1 MKKIFVI
8 ITLSLFSLISCNK
21 ANNFNI
27 PLTKLD
33 RSDKYRTYYE
43 IFPRS
48 YADSDGNYIGDLNG
62 ITNKLDYIE
71 KMGFNG
77 IWLMPI
83 NETTT
88 YHGYDVVDYL
98 KINSQLGTMDDFK
111 NLLDKAH
118 KKDINVIMDLVL
130 NHSSDK
136 NTWFIEGSKA
146 FKEGNTKNKYYD
158 YYNFSLTQD
167 DNHKYISN
175 GIYYEAGFGSNMPDL
190 NLDSE
195 NLREDIKKIVKFYMD
210 LGVDGFR
217 LDATTW
223 YYFGNTTKN
232 TEFLKWLN
240 DYTKSINPNAYIVG
254 EAWTSGGEIT
264 QMYNSGID
272 SFFSYYNSEC
282 LGKEILYEIVNNNG
296 KSFIKTNNYLI
307 NQANGHIPAPFITNH
322 DNARAANLLQSKR
335 TSKNTKFGQTLL
347 QLSTGSTFTYY
358 GDEIGMLG
366 VNPPDENVRTHM
378 DFGEKSD
385 CLDPSGSTFTKSNYG
400 SVKDQI
406 NDDNSIL
413 NYFKKINYIRNSS
426 EAIRKGN
433 FELLDFN
440 DDYILSF
447 RKIFNDEEKFIII
460 NFNDNKIN
468 YDISKLN
475 INTKNK
481 ITLCVDNKEKI
492 RIDGNILSMPSKS
505 IIIYN

>member
-1 MKKIFVI
+1 
-8 ITLSLFSLISCNK
+8 
-21 ANNFNI
+21 
-27 PLTKLD
+27 
-33 RSDKYRTYYE
+33 
-43 IFPRS
+43 
-48 YADSDGNYIGDLNG
+48 
-62 ITNKLDYIE
+62 
-71 KMGFNG
+71 
-77 IWLMPI
+77 
-83 NETTT
+83 
-88 YHGYDVVDYL
+88 
-98 KINSQLGTMDDFK
+98 
-111 NLLDKAH
+111 
-118 KKDINVIMDLVL
+118 
-130 NHSSDK
+130 
-136 NTWFIEGSKA
+136 
-146 FKEGNTKNKYYD
+146 
-158 YYNFSLTQD
+158 
-167 DNHKYISN
+167 
-175 GIYYEAGFGSNMPDL
+175 
-190 NLDSE
+190 
-195 NLREDIKKIVKFYMD
+195 
-210 LGVDGFR
+210 
-217 LDATTW
+217 DATTW

-335 TSKNTKFGQTLL
+335 TSKNTKFGQALL